1 MSSFIFPGDSKVKVN
16 DFSKP
21 RPIYFTG
28 DGVSVAEDVNNNRF
42 TITISGGGDVVSAS
56 NVGTGEGDVFKQLNV
71 DDLEFKTIKAGTN
84 ITVTN
89 NADDITISAA
99 GSLLIYKLLY
109 KMLFVI
115 STEFKYVN
123 TLGQV
128 TYRYSSIFITVV

>member
-71 DDLEFKTIKAGTN
+71 DDLEFKTIKG
-84 ITVTN
+84 
-89 NADDITISAA
+89 
-99 GSLLIYKLLY
+99 
-109 KMLFVI
+109 F
-115 STEFKYVN
+115 EF
-123 TLGQV
+123 
-128 TYRYSSIFITVV
+128 